1 LKWSKVFWNPARV
14 RGIFRRFLYINTK
27 GNLMDA
33 EQEERALLWKR
44 VALLERQVKFLLGQT
59 SVPFVDYGDT
69 NFPEVAALKGQGKM
83 MDAIKLYRSITNA
96 GLVEAK
102 AFVESL

>member
-1 LKWSKVFWNPARV
+1 
-14 RGIFRRFLYINTK
+14 
-27 GNLMDA
+27 MDA

-59 SVPFVDYGDT
+59 NVSFVDYGET
-69 NFPEVAALKGQGKM
+69 NFPEVAALKNQGKM
-83 MDAIKLYRSITNA
+83 MDAIKLYRSITGA

-102 AFVESL
+102 AYVETL